1 MTRNLLEKN
10 EDFGSGPVRDYV
22 GYGESPP
29 KFEWPGGAG
38 VCVQV
43 AINYEEGSEYSI
55 ATGDGRNDEM
65 VEISI
70 TAAPGK
76 RDLASESMY
85 EYGSRAGI
93 WRILDV
99 LKENG
104 AESTIFA
111 AAVALE
117 RNQQVADRIIRD
129 QHEICSHGYRW
140 VEHYAMTREEEKEAI
155 RLALESFQRT
165 CGMRPVGWYCRHG
178 PSVHTRQL
186 IVEEGGFLYDSD
198 SYNDEIPYYVR
209 VAGKSHLVI
218 PYAPDLNDV
227 RFVLSGGS
235 SAEEFYQDALRAVE
249 RLLYEAG
256 RSGVARMLSIGIHP
270 RLFGRPARADALS
283 RFLEYAQNRKGVI
296 TLRRDEIAR
305 FWLEHFPPDED
316 GVG

>member
-10 EDFGSGPVRDYV
+10 EDFGSGPVRDYI
-22 GYGESPP
+22 GYGETPP
-29 KFEWPGGAG
+29 KFQWPGGAS

-43 AINYEEGSEYSI
+43 AVNYEEGSEYSI
-55 ATGDGRNDEM
+55 ATGDGRSDGL
-65 VEISI
+65 VEISV
-70 TAAPGK
+70 AAPGT

-99 LKENG
+99 LKDNG
-104 AESTIFA
+104 VKGTIFA

-117 RNQQVADRIIRD
+117 RNQHVADRVIRD

-140 VEHYAMTREEEKEAI
+140 VEHFAMTREEEKEAI
-155 RLALESFQRT
+155 YLALESFQRT

-178 PSVHTRQL
+178 PSVNTRQL
-186 IVEEGGFLYDSD
+186 IVEEGGFLYDAD
-198 SYNDEIPYYVR
+198 SYNDDIPYYVR
-209 VAGKSHLVI
+209 VDGKSHLVI

-227 RFVLSGGS
+227 RFVLSQGS
-235 SAEEFYQDALRAVE
+235 SAQDFYQDAHRAVE

-283 RFLEYAQNRKGVI
+283 RFLEYSRTEKA
-296 TLRRDEIAR
+296 
-305 FWLEHFPPDED
+305 
-316 GVG
+316 